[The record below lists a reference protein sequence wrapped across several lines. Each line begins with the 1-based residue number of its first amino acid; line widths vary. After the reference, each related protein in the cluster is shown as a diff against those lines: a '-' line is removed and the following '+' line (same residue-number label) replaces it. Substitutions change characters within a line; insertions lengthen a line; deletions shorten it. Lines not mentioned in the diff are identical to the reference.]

1 MVEKLKWNT
10 KFKIAVL
17 ICDAPCHG
25 KKYHEANCGDNYPN
39 DDIEDV
45 IDLMIK

>member
-1 MVEKLKWNT
+1 MVSNLKWSA

-25 KKYHEANCGDNYPN
+25 KKYHDHRIGDDYPN
-39 DDIEDV
+39 DDIEEA
-45 IDLMIK
+45 IDLMI